1 MASNDSNLEGAVG
14 GIDLNQLENF
24 GHEPHE
30 DQLSD
35 DLIDIDKLKLEDEE
49 NW

>member
-1 MASNDSNLEGAVG
+1 MASDDSHLEGAVG
-14 GIDLNQLENF
+14 GIDFNRLEDF
-24 GHEPHE
+24 GHEPLE